1 MELIFPTFYHQF
13 KCIASACPDSCC
25 YEWDVQV
32 DPDSAARYQA
42 LSGPLGD
49 DLRAIMYEDGGDV
62 YIRNQDN
69 RCPMWRSDG
78 LCRIQAE
85 LGHDALCHTCR
96 EFPRLRQDYGS
107 FVELGLEMS
116 CPEAARI
123 MLTQDLHLTSS
134 TVPGG
139 EEGDYDKDLMA
150 LLRTT
155 RPEALALLS
164 DPQYTVP
171 QRLALLLLYGYH
183 VQSQIDG
190 AEPTAFDPA
199 VSLAEAHTFAS
210 PGDISSLVV
219 FFSGL
224 ELLTAR
230 WRVKLS
236 GPTCPTWHDELC
248 RMAQYGIYR
257 YYYQAVSDYDLVCRI
272 KHIVTGC
279 ILTAHLS
286 APTFPS
292 LLETAQLYSKEIE
305 NDAENVDAILDGAY
319 TAPALTD
326 ANLLGLLLR

>member
-32 DPDSAARYQA
+32 DPESAARYQA
-42 LSGPLGD
+42 ITGPLGD
-49 DLRAIMYEDGGDV
+49 DLRSIMYEDGGDV
-62 YIRNQDN
+62 YIRNQDS

-123 MLTQDLHLTSS
+123 MLTQDLCLTSS
-134 TVPGG
+134 FVPGG
-139 EEGDYDKDLMA
+139 EDGDYDEELMA
-150 LLRTT
+150 LLRAT
-155 RPEALALLS
+155 RPEALALLN

-190 AEPTAFDPA
+190 AGPTIFDPA
-199 VSLAEAHTFAS
+199 ASLAEAHAFAS
-210 PGDISSLVV
+210 PGDISSLVE

-224 ELLTAR
+224 ELLTTR
-230 WRVKLS
+230 WKAKLS
-236 GPTCPTWHDELC
+236 GPTFPTWQDELC
-248 RMAQYGIYR
+248 RVAQYGVYR

-272 KHIVTGC
+272 KLIVTGC
-279 ILTAHLS
+279 ILVAHLS
-286 APTFPS
+286 APSLSS
-292 LLETAQLYSKEIE
+292 LLETVQLYSKEIE

-319 TAPALTD
+319 TVPALTD

>member
-32 DPDSAARYQA
+32 DPESAARYQA
-42 LSGPLGD
+42 ITGPLGD
-49 DLRAIMYEDGGDV
+49 DLRSIMYEDGGDV
-62 YIRNQDN
+62 YIRNQDS

-123 MLTQDLHLTSS
+123 MLTQDLCLTSS
-134 TVPGG
+134 FVPGG
-139 EEGDYDKDLMA
+139 EDGDYDEELMA
-150 LLRTT
+150 LLRAT
-155 RPEALALLS
+155 RPEALALLN

-190 AEPTAFDPA
+190 AGPTIFDPTA
-199 VSLAEAHTFAS
+199 SLAEAHAFAS
-210 PGDISSLVV
+210 PGDISSLVE

-224 ELLTAR
+224 ELLTTR
-230 WRVKLS
+230 WQAKLS
-236 GPTCPTWHDELC
+236 GPTFPTWQHELC
-248 RMAQYGIYR
+248 RVAQYGVYR

-272 KHIVTGC
+272 KLIVTGC
-279 ILTAHLS
+279 ILVAHLS
-286 APTFPS
+286 APSLSS
-292 LLETAQLYSKEIE
+292 LLETVQLYSKEIE

-319 TAPALTD
+319 TVPALTD